1 MIRTNLKKDKLTH
14 MAQESKVGARLK
26 KRRELYGISLR
37 KLAQKTGLSAS
48 FLSQVE
54 RNKTNLSL
62 SSLQLLSEALEVPL
76 LYFLADKPFH
86 ENGNQAKA
94 RDEEAESRSEGYDP
108 VVTANARPMLILQKS
123 GVIYELLVPS
133 MGRKM
138 VAISGRLSY
147 GSDNVVRR
155 LREPTEEFIYAL
167 SGKLLIELAS
177 GEYVLSPG
185 DSIYFEGNELLRM
198 ACVSDGEE
206 AMWIS
211 VISPAVF

>member
-1 MIRTNLKKDKLTH
+1 MIRTDLKKDKLTQ
-14 MAQESKVGARLK
+14 MTQESKVGARLK

-37 KLAQKTGLSAS
+37 KLAQRTGLSAS

-76 LYFLADKPFH
+76 LYFLADKLPS
-86 ENGNQAKA
+86 ENGSLAKTS
-94 RDEEAESRSEGYDP
+94 DVEEEARSDGYNP

-177 GEYVLSPG
+177 GEHVLSTG
-185 DSIYFEGNELLRM
+185 DSMYFEGNELLRM
-198 ACVSDGEE
+198 ACLSEEEE
-206 AMWIS
+206 AVWIS

>member
-1 MIRTNLKKDKLTH
+1 
-14 MAQESKVGARLK
+14 
-26 KRRELYGISLR
+26 
-37 KLAQKTGLSAS
+37 LAKTSD
-48 FLSQVE
+48 VE
-54 RNKTNLSL
+54 
-62 SSLQLLSEALEVPL
+62 
-76 LYFLADKPFH
+76 
-86 ENGNQAKA
+86 
-94 RDEEAESRSEGYDP
+94 EETRSDGYNP

-177 GEYVLSPG
+177 GEHVLSSG
-185 DSIYFEGNELLRM
+185 DSMYFEGNELLRM
-198 ACVSDGEE
+198 ACLSEEEE
-206 AMWIS
+206 AVWIS